1 MPDECYNTLTIIGHE
16 EDLNEIY
23 MSNLDFNY
31 YVPMPQNIKDP
42 AKWREENWGTKCSAY
57 PETIKMN
64 IQGNSLRVTYDTAW
78 SPPYIFLEKLL
89 EFYPRCWM
97 KNESVDENYFSLIYI
112 IYMKNGV
119 RQEKIF
125 HWYEPEP
132 RLTAD
137 GRILIIDDNDDE

>member
-1 MPDECYNTLTIIGHE
+1 MPNECYNTLTIVGHE

-23 MSNLDFNY
+23 MSNLNFDY
-31 YVPMPQNIKDP
+31 YVPTPENTPDVV
-42 AKWREENWGTKCSAY
+42 KWREENWGTKWAAY

-97 KNESVDENYFSLIYI
+97 KNESIDENYFSLIYI

-132 RLTAD
+132 RLTTD
-137 GRILIIDDNDDE
+137 GEILIINDNDDE